1 MKPTNE
7 EKKLFKETYSK
18 WMNEGSFLSKLFLK
32 TLEKSLKNDPN
43 IKKSIQQAD
52 KSLENARQNIE
63 KTAKGDKEAIKKNIP
78 QDVRKAL
85 GFDY

>member
-7 EKKLFKETYSK
+7 DKKLFKETHTK

-32 TLEKSLKNDPN
+32 TLEKSLKNN
-43 IKKSIQQAD
+43 SSIKKSIEQAD
-52 KSLENARQNIE
+52 KSLENARKNIE
-63 KTAKGDKEAIKKNIP
+63 KTAKGDKNLVKKNIP
-78 QDVRKAL
+78 ADVRKAL